1 MDGLAARTG
10 AGLADLEDALLLQAD
25 AMALR
30 ASPSGPATGV
40 VVEARDPED
49 RLPGVPRQVTDP
61 APDRLRVHPGRRGDE
76 VVVGLGGLPVSLAPP
91 GVVEGDLRCVIEP
104 ITRSVASRD
113 VEVARRLIIGRRT
126 VGICGLE
133 SLFV

>member
-1 MDGLAARTG
+1 MSEAIWLRTPKRPWHQVQNRCPVRPG
-10 AGLADLEDALLLQAD
+10 WHTDSPTKVQSHGSSEAVPDDAIDAL
-25 AMALR
+25 
-30 ASPSGPATGV
+30 SG
-40 VVEARDPED
+40 
-49 RLPGVPRQVTDP
+49 
-61 APDRLRVHPGRRGDE
+61 GDE

-91 GVVEGDLRCVIEP
+91 GVVEGDLRCIVEP

-133 SLFV
+133 SFFV